1 MAHKGELENPPREHV
16 VAEVWCIIKDIGK
29 IDTATMTVEIKV
41 DLYASWYDN
50 RLKGREY
57 IEWDEVW
64 HPTYALANATV
75 DAVSDDIK
83 CDKLVDDDLFMCWLS
98 VVGPISNRMDLRAFP
113 FDFDDIEVIMDASN
127 VDNAPDISELDFR
140 PVAHPE
146 LNPVADYVLTF
157 SNMYDPVRDMLE
169 FSVFELETQRSIFRV
184 GQIKFPQIN
193 YRIKVMRK
201 PKMALAKAILP
212 LFLTGLISL
221 PPLQMDI
228 TKGYT
233 DRVNYCVTMF
243 LATCAF
249 VYVIEGDTPSTPYLK
264 TLDKLMG
271 VTIIVPLSLCLE
283 TMFVKWRSDV
293 GAIDCV
299 IDPTK
304 TSALGSDIV
313 ENTCTDIDRA
323 FGMFITLGF
332 TVSFLLILGKA
343 LFDFYQVSAGL
354 KFEKHELHSHAKV
367 YDRR

>member
-1 MAHKGELENPPREHV
+1 
-16 VAEVWCIIKDIGK
+16 
-29 IDTATMTVEIKV
+29 
-41 DLYASWYDN
+41 
-50 RLKGREY
+50 
-57 IEWDEVW
+57 
-64 HPTYALANATV
+64 
-75 DAVSDDIK
+75 
-83 CDKLVDDDLFMCWLS
+83 
-98 VVGPISNRMDLRAFP
+98 
-113 FDFDDIEVIMDASN
+113 
-127 VDNAPDISELDFR
+127 
-140 PVAHPE
+140 
-146 LNPVADYVLTF
+146 
-157 SNMYDPVRDMLE
+157 
-169 FSVFELETQRSIFRV
+169 
-184 GQIKFPQIN
+184 
-193 YRIKVMRK
+193 
-201 PKMALAKAILP
+201 
-212 LFLTGLISL
+212 
-221 PPLQMDI
+221 
-228 TKGYT
+228 
-233 DRVNYCVTMF
+233 MF